1 MKKLLLVIGL
11 MFSTLIAHAGPLE
24 ELSAAFQAEQEKNA
38 NRVQPMA
45 TSQSVLRTYLAT
57 QSGFTAVTSGN
68 TNFGYFIPRAT
79 SQSVLTSIG
88 FQMVSTQTPLDILVG
103 RTGSAYA
110 GYMILVYYDIA
121 GNASEIYLTNTQLP

>member
-24 ELSAAFQAEQEKNA
+24 ELTAAFQAEQEKNA

-57 QSGFTAVTSGN
+57 QSGFTTVTSGT
-68 TNFGYFIPRAT
+68 TNFGYFIPRST
-79 SQSVLTSIG
+79 SQSVLTGIG

-103 RTGSAYA
+103 RTGSDFA